1 MHGHGRRTADRR
13 LARYKGHDILSDV
26 KIAITLLTI
35 LALAVAA
42 FFVGWVELSLPPGT
56 YGVAFTKS
64 GGWDEEAIAPGG
76 ITWRWE
82 RLIPTNMTLHLFDLT
97 PREVQRRVAAL
108 LPSAEVY
115 AAEIGIDPAALSYDL
130 GVTVRLQLRAEHLA
144 PLAATAELRPDTL
157 PAWYEQAT
165 AAAADAATGA
175 LLAGEAVAL
184 VTNPGS
190 LEEGVRRRLSAR
202 FPEMEIID
210 VELVPHSVPDPDL
223 YRHAKTAFD
232 DRVDAQQRARLA
244 VVADLAFMR
253 EQAAQHA
260 ELLAMLGSTLA
271 EFPELVD
278 LLSRSSAD
286 LLGQVLGMAQPAG
299 P

>member
-1 MHGHGRRTADRR
+1 M
-13 LARYKGHDILSDV
+13 

-35 LALAVAA
+35 LALAAAA
-42 FFVGWVELSLPPGT
+42 FFVGWVELALPPGT

-76 ITWRWE
+76 VTWRWE
-82 RLIPTNMTLHLFDLT
+82 RLIPTNMTLHLFDLA

-115 AAEIGIDPAALSYDL
+115 AAEIGIDPEALSYDL

-144 PLAATAELRPDTL
+144 PLAAGAELRPDTL
-157 PAWYEQAT
+157 TAWFDQAA
-165 AAAADAATGA
+165 AAAADAAADA
-175 LLAGEAVAL
+175 LLSQESAAVVA
-184 VTNPGS
+184 NPRS
-190 LEEGVRRRLSAR
+190 LEEGVLRRLAAR
-202 FPEMEIID
+202 FPELEIID
-210 VELVPHSVPDPDL
+210 VELVPYSVPDPDL
-223 YRHAKTAFD
+223 YRHAKAAFD
-232 DRVDAQQRARLA
+232 ERVDTQQRARLA
-244 VVADLAFMR
+244 VVADLAFVR

-286 LLGQVLGMAQPAG
+286 LLGRMLGMVQPPG

>member
-1 MHGHGRRTADRR
+1 M
-13 LARYKGHDILSDV
+13 

-35 LALAVAA
+35 LALAAAA
-42 FFVGWVELSLPPGT
+42 FFVGWVELALPPGT

-76 ITWRWE
+76 VTWRWE
-82 RLIPTNMTLHLFDLT
+82 RLIPTNMTLHLFDLA

-115 AAEIGIDPAALSYDL
+115 AAEIGIDPEALSYDI

-144 PLAATAELRPDTL
+144 PLAAGAELRPDTL
-157 PAWYEQAT
+157 TAWFDQAA
-165 AAAADAATGA
+165 AAAADAAADA
-175 LLAGEAVAL
+175 LLSQESAAV
-184 VTNPGS
+184 VVNPRS
-190 LEEGVRRRLSAR
+190 LEEGVLRRLAAR
-202 FPEMEIID
+202 FPELEIID
-210 VELVPHSVPDPDL
+210 VELVPYSVPDPDL
-223 YRHAKTAFD
+223 YRHAKAAFD
-232 DRVDAQQRARLA
+232 ERVDTQQRARLA
-244 VVADLAFMR
+244 VVADLAFVR

-286 LLGQVLGMAQPAG
+286 LLGRMLGMVQP
-299 P
+299 PSP

>member
-1 MHGHGRRTADRR
+1 M
-13 LARYKGHDILSDV
+13 

-35 LALAVAA
+35 LALAAAA
-42 FFVGWVELSLPPGT
+42 FFVGWVELALPPGT

-76 ITWRWE
+76 VTWRWE
-82 RLIPTNMTLHLFDLT
+82 RLIPTNMTLHLFDLA

-115 AAEIGIDPAALSYDL
+115 AAEIGIDPEALSYDL

-144 PLAATAELRPDTL
+144 PLAAGAELRPDTL
-157 PAWYEQAT
+157 TAWFDQAA
-165 AAAADAATGA
+165 AAAADAAADA
-175 LLAGEAVAL
+175 LLSQESAAV
-184 VTNPGS
+184 VVNPRS
-190 LEEGVRRRLSAR
+190 LEEGVLRRLAAR
-202 FPEMEIID
+202 FPELEIID
-210 VELVPHSVPDPDL
+210 VELVPYSVPDPDI
-223 YRHAKTAFD
+223 YRHAKAAFD
-232 DRVDAQQRARLA
+232 ERVDTQQRARLA
-244 VVADLAFMR
+244 VVADLAFVR

-286 LLGQVLGMAQPAG
+286 LLGRMLGMVQPPG

>member
-1 MHGHGRRTADRR
+1 M
-13 LARYKGHDILSDV
+13 
-26 KIAITLLTI
+26 KIAITLLTL
-35 LALAVAA
+35 LALAVAG

-144 PLAATAELRPDTL
+144 PLAADAELRPDTL
-157 PAWYEQAT
+157 PAWYDRAT

-175 LLAGEAVAL
+175 LLAGDAAAL
-184 VTNPGS
+184 VTDPGS
-190 LEEGVRRRLSAR
+190 LEEGVRRLLARR
-202 FPEMEIID
+202 FPQMEIID
-210 VELVPHSVPDPDL
+210 VELFPYSVPDPDL

-232 DRVDAQQRARLA
+232 DRIDARQRARLA
-244 VVADLAFMR
+244 VVADLALVR
-253 EQAAQHA
+253 ERAAQHA
-260 ELLAMLGSTLA
+260 ELLATLGSTLA

-278 LLSRSSAD
+278 LLTRSPAD
-286 LLGQVLGMAQPAG
+286 LLGRVLGVAQPAG

>member
-1 MHGHGRRTADRR
+1 M
-13 LARYKGHDILSDV
+13 

-35 LALAVAA
+35 LALAAAA
-42 FFVGWVELSLPPGT
+42 FFVGWVELALPPGT

-76 ITWRWE
+76 VTWRWE
-82 RLIPTNMTLHLFDLT
+82 RLIPTNMTLHLFDLA

-115 AAEIGIDPAALSYDL
+115 AAEIGIDPEALSYDL

-144 PLAATAELRPDTL
+144 PLAAGAELRPDTL
-157 PAWYEQAT
+157 TAWFDQAA
-165 AAAADAATGA
+165 AAAADAAADA
-175 LLAGEAVAL
+175 LLSQESAAV
-184 VTNPGS
+184 VVNPRS
-190 LEEGVRRRLSAR
+190 LEEGVLRRLAAR
-202 FPEMEIID
+202 FPELEIID
-210 VELVPHSVPDPDL
+210 VELVPYSVPDPDL
-223 YRHAKTAFD
+223 YRHAKAAFD
-232 DRVDAQQRARLA
+232 ERVDTQQRARLA
-244 VVADLAFMR
+244 VVADLAFVR

-286 LLGQVLGMAQPAG
+286 LLGRMLGMVQPPG

>member
-1 MHGHGRRTADRR
+1 MRP
-13 LARYKGHDILSDV
+13 RYAGHDILPGV

-42 FFVGWVELSLPPGT
+42 FFVGWVELSLPPGA

-130 GVTVRLQLRAEHLA
+130 GVTVRLRIRAEHLA
-144 PLAATAELRPDTL
+144 PLAAAAAVRPDTL
-157 PAWYEQAT
+157 PAWYGQTT
-165 AAAADAATGA
+165 AAAADAAAGA
-175 LLAGEAVAL
+175 LLAGDAAAL
-184 VTNPGS
+184 VSDPRS
-190 LEEGVRRRLSAR
+190 LEEGVRRLLAAR

-210 VELVPHSVPDPDL
+210 VELVPYSVPDADL
-223 YRHAKTAFD
+223 YRHAKTAFAA
-232 DRVDAQQRARLA
+232 RVDAQQRARLA

-253 EQAAQHA
+253 ERAVQHA
-260 ELLAMLGSTLA
+260 ELLAVLGSTLA

-278 LLSRSSAD
+278 LMIRSPAD
-286 LLGQVLGMAQPAG
+286 LLGRVLGMAQPAG